1 MSVQIRPISADE
13 VEAFERTAGVSF
25 GFDPTTDA
33 SERFRTVFEIDRLRA
48 AVDGEQIVATFG
60 ALTTR
65 IAVPGNMLPVAA
77 TSVVTVLATHRR
89 QGVLRALMTEHLAE
103 LHQNGEP
110 LAALWSSESSIY
122 GRFGYGPAC
131 ERAIVK
137 LDKTHARLREPVDIR
152 GAMRLVEREE
162 AQESFP
168 AIYSSVAPHRPG
180 LLERNADWW
189 KYRILGD
196 PEYMRRG
203 ATAHR
208 RVLHVRD
215 GIPAGYALY
224 RTRADWER
232 GTMEVKVIELIGVD
246 PPAEKALW
254 QYLFG
259 IDLATSIDCWNLRVD
274 DPLRWWLEQPRR
286 LERKI
291 EDGLWLRPVDVV
303 VALAGRKYCAAG
315 SLALRMR
322 DALCPWNDGV
332 WALEVDRQGNGHCE
346 RASVPPS
353 LELTPETLGMVYLGG
368 HRFATLARSGLIS
381 GSPEAIRQADVLFP
395 SDPLPA
401 SPEYF

>member
-1 MSVQIRPISADE
+1 
-13 VEAFERTAGVSF
+13 
-25 GFDPTTDA
+25 DA
-33 SERFRTVFEIDRLRA
+33 SERFRTAFEIERLRA

-60 ALTTR
+60 ALSTR
-65 IAVPGNMLPVAA
+65 IAVPGNVLPVAA

-89 QGVLRALMTEHLAE
+89 QGVLRSLMTEHLAE

-137 LDKTHARLREPVDIR
+137 LDKAHARMREPIDIR
-152 GAMRLVEREE
+152 GTMRLVEREQ
-162 AQESFP
+162 AQERFP
-168 AIYSSVAPHRPG
+168 AIYSEVAPHRPG

-189 KYRILGD
+189 QYRTLGD
-196 PEYMRRG
+196 PEYLRRG
-203 ATAHR
+203 TTAHR

-232 GTMEVKVIELIGVD
+232 GTMEVKVIEVIGID

-259 IDLATSIDCWNLRVD
+259 IDLATSIDCWNQRID

-286 LERKI
+286 LERKV
-291 EDGLWLRPVDVV
+291 EDGLWLRPVDVAF
-303 VALAGRKYCAAG
+303 ALSGRKYSCAG
-315 SLALRMR
+315 SLALRIR
-322 DALCPWNDGV
+322 DPLCPWNDGV
-332 WALEVDRQGNGHCE
+332 WSLEVDQQGNGQCE
-346 RASVPPS
+346 RTGAKPT
-353 LELTPETLGMVYLGG
+353 LELTPDTLGMVYLGG

-381 GSPEAIRQADVLFP
+381 GSPEAIRQADGMFTWDPMP
-395 SDPLPA
+395 S